1 MQAYKDNGE
10 IVLSYKY
17 QSLIEVNARKKGQK
31 KMKYYIVYQS
41 LIEVNA
47 SSSAKNTPRKI

>member
-17 QSLIEVNARKKGQK
+17 QSLIEVNARLCEQ
-31 KMKYYIVYQS
+31 ITTIPQSSIHEYQS

-47 SSSAKNTPRKI
+47 KVNHLNSR